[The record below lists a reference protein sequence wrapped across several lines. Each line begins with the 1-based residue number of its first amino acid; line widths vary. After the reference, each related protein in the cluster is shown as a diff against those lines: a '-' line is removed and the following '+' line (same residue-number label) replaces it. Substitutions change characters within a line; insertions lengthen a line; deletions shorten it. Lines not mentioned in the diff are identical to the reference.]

1 MEKLRMPIGVD
12 DFGKLRTNNFYYVDK
27 SGMIKELL
35 YNWGEVNLFTRPRRF
50 GKSINMSMLK
60 YFFEIGTDKSL
71 FDGLAI
77 SKETELC
84 DKYMGQYPVISI
96 TLKQVTGK
104 TYAAAEKNLWR
115 QIRRAARKFPA
126 LLKSERL
133 DDEDKS
139 DLNELRSAEG
149 MAEDSLAV
157 LSDLL
162 YKHYGKKVIILIDEY
177 DAPLQKAYENN
188 YYDDMVGLIRQ
199 IFGYALK
206 TNDSLFFSV
215 LTGCMRISKESIF
228 SDLNNSRIHSISDER
243 FDEWFGFTDA
253 ETVRM
258 LNYLGLEEHYEA
270 TKEWYD
276 GYRFGDQDVYCPWD
290 VINWC
295 DQLLNT
301 SNRIPQNFWVNS
313 GATDIIR
320 QFAEQ
325 SDSITRDQIGAL
337 IEGRTVR
344 MNLVQDLT
352 YRDMMDQPENIW
364 SILYTTGYLTH
375 RTRYEDGGCDLCIP
389 NREVKNI
396 FITKINAWFTAK
408 VLDDEDGM
416 KEFFADFTSGD
427 AEALEDCLNYHL
439 GESVSYLDGGNYEDR
454 ETFYHGLLLG
464 MLRTRKGW
472 EIKSEREAGN
482 GRADITAFNLR
493 KKDAYIIE
501 VKYSKS
507 DRDLNADAQE
517 ALGQINRLRY
527 DQYFSQRL
535 PKSIRHYGIA
545 FCLKQCRVLTE

>member
-1 MEKLRMPIGVD
+1 MEKKKMPIGIE
-12 DFGKLRTNNFYYVDK
+12 DFAEIITQGFYYVDK
-27 SGMIKELL
+27 TGMIKELL
-35 YNWGEVNLFTRPRRF
+35 SNWGKVNLFTRPRRF

-71 FDGLAI
+71 FEGLVI

-84 DKYMGQYPVISI
+84 EKYMGQHPVISI
-96 TLKQVTGK
+96 TLKQVTGS
-104 TYAAAEKNLWR
+104 TFAAAVQNLWE
-115 QIRRAARKFPA
+115 QIMAFADNFNFLIESDRLSARDKRNLQKLCDGSGNLDA
-126 LLKSERL
+126 SLKQMSEIL
-133 DDEDKS
+133 F
-139 DLNELRSAEG
+139 
-149 MAEDSLAV
+149 
-157 LSDLL
+157 
-162 YKHYGKKVIILIDEY
+162 KHYGKKVIILIDEY

-188 YYDDMVGLIRQ
+188 YYDDMVELIRQ

-228 SDLNNSRIHSISDER
+228 SDLNNPKIHSISDER
-243 FDEWFGFTDA
+243 FDEWFGFTDE

-258 LNYLGLEEHYEA
+258 LNELDLAEHYEV

-301 SNRIPQNFWVNS
+301 SDRIPQNFWVNS
-313 GATDIIR
+313 GSTDIIR

-325 SDSITRDQIGAL
+325 ADSITRDQIGAL

-344 MNLVQDLT
+344 MNLAQNLT

-375 RTRYEDGGCDLCIP
+375 RTRYEDASYDLCIP

-396 FITKINAWFTAK
+396 FIMKINAWFTAK
-408 VLDDEDGM
+408 VLDDEDGL
-416 KEFFADFTSGD
+416 KEFFAAFTSGD
-427 AEALEDCLNYHL
+427 AETLEDCLNYHL
-439 GESVSYLDGGNYEDR
+439 GESVSYLDGGNYEDK

-464 MLRTRKGW
+464 MFKTRKGW

-482 GRADITAFNLR
+482 GRADITAFDLR

-501 VKYSKS
+501 VKYSKN
-507 DRDLNADAQE
+507 DKDLNADAQK
-517 ALGQINRLRY
+517 AIDQINRLRY
-527 DQYFSQRL
+527 DQYFSQRS

-545 FCLKQCRVLTE
+545 FCLKQCRVVME